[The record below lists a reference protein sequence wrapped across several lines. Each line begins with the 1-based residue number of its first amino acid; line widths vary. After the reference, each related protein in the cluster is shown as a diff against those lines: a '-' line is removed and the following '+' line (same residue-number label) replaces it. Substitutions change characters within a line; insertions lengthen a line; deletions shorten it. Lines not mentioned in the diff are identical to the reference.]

1 MEGPLEVV
9 FRNMKPSAELEADVR
24 ARAARLDLLNK
35 HIIGCRV
42 TVELENHT
50 HKTGCLPKVHIEV
63 EVPGKSITVNHKH
76 EHGGDTLS
84 SIRGAFDAAAKQL
97 QEYTARK
104 TLHLKHREP
113 APGPISD

>member
-1 MEGPLEVV
+1 MDRPLEVV

-24 ARAARLDLLNK
+24 ARAARLDLLSK
-35 HIIGCRV
+35 QIIGCRV

-50 HKTGCLPKVHIEV
+50 HKTGYIPKVHIEV
-63 EVPGKSITVNHKH
+63 EVPGNSITVNHKH
-76 EHGGDTLS
+76 EHGGDALT

-104 TLHLKHREP
+104 TLHLKHHEP
-113 APGPISD
+113 ATNPITE

>member
-1 MEGPLEVV
+1 MDRPLEVV
-9 FRNMKPSAELEADVR
+9 FRNMKPSAELEADVC

-50 HKTGCLPKVHIEV
+50 HKTGYIPKVHIEV

-76 EHGGDTLS
+76 EHGGDTLT
-84 SIRGAFDAAAKQL
+84 SIREAFEAAAKQL

-104 TLHLKHREP
+104 TPHLKHHEP
-113 APGPISD
+113 VTSPITD

>member
-1 MEGPLEVV
+1 MDRPLEVA
-9 FRNMKPSAELEADVR
+9 FRNMKPSVELETDVR
-24 ARAARLDLLNK
+24 ARVARLELLDK

-50 HKTGCLPKVHIEV
+50 HKTGYIPQMHIEI

-76 EHGGDTLS
+76 EHGGDALTAV
-84 SIRGAFDAAAKQL
+84 REAFDAATRQL

-104 TLHLKHREP
+104 TLHLKDP
-113 APGPISD
+113 APASGPATE